1 LLKIES
7 PYNKKEMTGELI
19 AIVLIIGLAAGML
32 SGLVGVGGGIIMV
45 PALVWFLS
53 YTQHQAQG
61 TSLGVL
67 TFPVILLAFLKYYK
81 DCNEMGQPLD
91 FKVIALL
98 GAGFIVGSYFG
109 SSIALKIDE
118 KLLKKIFAI
127 ILFYSA
133 FKMLEWDSAIV
144 RWVKGVF

>member
-1 LLKIES
+1 MKIES
-7 PYNKKEMTGELI
+7 HHNKKQMTAELI

-81 DCNEMGQPLD
+81 DCAAMGQPID

-98 GAGFIVGSYFG
+98 GVGFIIGSYFG
-109 SSIALKIDE
+109 SNIALKIDE
-118 KLLKKIFAI
+118 KMLKKIFAV

-133 FKMLEWDSAIV
+133 FKMLEWDAAIAK
-144 RWVKGVF
+144 WVKGVF